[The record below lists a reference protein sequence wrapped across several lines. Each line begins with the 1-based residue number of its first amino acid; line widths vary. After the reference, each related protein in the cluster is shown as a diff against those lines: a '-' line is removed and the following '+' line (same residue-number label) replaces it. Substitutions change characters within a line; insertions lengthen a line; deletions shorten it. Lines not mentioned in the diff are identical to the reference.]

1 MYFFSEEY
9 RLNSVLNQV
18 IEELSITETDVLLSL
33 KNGTKILNGTK
44 LAIEKENSVIE
55 VYFDNTWKK
64 SDGIHNILGQK
75 IVSICQNNQQSIKLQ
90 LSSNWSLV
98 LFKGD
103 MDTSLI
109 DVSFNNYQ
117 AI

>member
-9 RLNSVLNQV
+9 RLNSVLNQE
-18 IEELSITETDVLLSL
+18 IEEVSITEMDLLLSL

-44 LAIEKENSVIE
+44 LAIEKEHKLIE

-64 SDGIHNILGQK
+64 SDDIHKIIGQK
-75 IVSICQNNQQSIKLQ
+75 IISIFQNNQHSIKLQ
-90 LSSNWSLV
+90 LSSNWSLI
-98 LFKGD
+98 LFKGE
-103 MDTSLI
+103 MDASLI

-117 AI
+117 VM